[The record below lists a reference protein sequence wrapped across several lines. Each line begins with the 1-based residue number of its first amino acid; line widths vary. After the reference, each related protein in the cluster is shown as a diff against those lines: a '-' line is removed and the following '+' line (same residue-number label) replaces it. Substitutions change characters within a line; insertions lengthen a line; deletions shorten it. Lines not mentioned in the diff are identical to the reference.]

1 MLDPVKYNSSS
12 RQRFMA
18 AGDSEQKLILFDLL
32 ESIKEKLDADTP
44 GDRQMELWYQTMLRQ
59 ILLEVSNRILGL
71 THENIYIDNT

>member
-44 GDRQMELWYQTMLRQ
+44 GDRQMELWYQKSPTLPSITMLRQ
-59 ILLEVSNRILGL
+59 ILLKLDNLKIL
-71 THENIYIDNT
+71 T